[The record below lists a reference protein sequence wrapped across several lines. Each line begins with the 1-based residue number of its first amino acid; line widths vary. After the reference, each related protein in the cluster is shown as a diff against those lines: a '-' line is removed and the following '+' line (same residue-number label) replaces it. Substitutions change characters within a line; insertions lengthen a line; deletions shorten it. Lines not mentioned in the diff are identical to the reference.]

1 LVFDVVDQ
9 YLLDIE
15 VWHQDL
21 LGSDE
26 LLGSTQVS
34 LLPTFRLGTTSQWAA
49 LKQKRA
55 NGGTTEEGNISITMS
70 FVGPTAVAYPQLR
83 PEVKKA
89 VPYRRTLGR
98 SLLPAPCTRLYTLV
112 LTLPLLAH
120 HTVPYHTTPHRTAQV
135 TSFDDTDRKVNVQK
149 DVQEKALKL
158 LAQETGVELSA
169 EAKREQE
176 ARIMEEAAADEEF
189 SEGAWSRA
197 RAAPWSAARD
207 ISHACPPSPQ
217 LPQPRSAPRS
227 HTSTWTTTTSSVPRR
242 SSTS

>member
-21 LGSDE
+21 LGSDV

-83 PEVKKA
+83 PEVKKSGTIPPHPRA
-89 VPYRRTLGR
+89 F
-98 SLLPAPCTRLYTLV
+98 AP
-112 LTLPLLAH
+112 
-120 HTVPYHTTPHRTAQV
+120 
-135 TSFDDTDRKVNVQK
+135 
-149 DVQEKALKL
+149 
-158 LAQETGVELSA
+158 
-169 EAKREQE
+169 
-176 ARIMEEAAADEEF
+176 
-189 SEGAWSRA
+189 SRA
-197 RAAPWSAARD
+197 M
-207 ISHACPPSPQ
+207 H
-217 LPQPRSAPRS
+217 
-227 HTSTWTTTTSSVPRR
+227 
-242 SSTS
+242 

>member
-21 LGSDE
+21 LGSDV

-83 PEVKKA
+83 PEVKK
-89 VPYRRTLGR
+89 R
-98 SLLPAPCTRLYTLV
+98 
-112 LTLPLLAH
+112 
-120 HTVPYHTTPHRTAQV
+120 YHTAAPSGVRSFPRPALDCTPLVADAPTARTPHRT
-135 TSFDDTDRKVNVQK
+135 TPHH
-149 DVQEKALKL
+149 
-158 LAQETGVELSA
+158 
-169 EAKREQE
+169 
-176 ARIMEEAAADEEF
+176 
-189 SEGAWSRA
+189 
-197 RAAPWSAARD
+197 AAP
-207 ISHACPPSPQ
+207 
-217 LPQPRSAPRS
+217 
-227 HTSTWTTTTSSVPRR
+227 RR
-242 SSTS
+242 R